1 MTDSPIKNHIYDE
14 AARVWNP
21 GKVALLKDQ
30 GIDIVLG
37 DRSGYIFQDVEGQPL
52 INLHINGGVF
62 NLGHCNPEVRQALV
76 EGSLHYDAG
85 NHYFPSQVKNDLCEA
100 LLSVSPDHM
109 KYVAFN
115 NGGGESIDAAVK
127 FARHATGRRRVVTVN
142 GAFHGATGI
151 ATQAEDPG
159 MAAFFT
165 MTPSPDEFSK
175 VDYDDL
181 DQLEE
186 VLRREDTAAMLIES
200 MPATAGFPVPHD
212 DYLAGVTALAHRYG
226 ALYID
231 DEWATFLADNGF
243 LVGLS
248 MDGPAE
254 DHDAYRVNRAG
265 RPTHDQ
271 VLRGWKILRAH
282 GVETN
287 ILCTVHAA
295 NADHP
300 LEVYRYFR
308 DELGATYLQFIPI
321 VERTSR
327 KLLPLADAGW
337 HEPGEARPL
346 YTQKG
351 RYVTERSVGPEQWGR
366 FMSAIWDE
374 WVVRDVGQVYVQHFD
389 TALGNAMGQYS
400 MCVHSPTC
408 GDAVAVLHNGDVYAC
423 DHYVEPDYARGNIAE
438 VSLRDVLDSTE
449 QRQFGT
455 DKATTLSQQCQD
467 CPVKWACWGG
477 CPKDRFVPVDG
488 GRHQQNYLC
497 AGYYDFF
504 SHITPDIQ
512 RMAQLIRMGRPPAAI
527 MRLSTTRR

>member
-1 MTDSPIKNHIYDE
+1 MISSSEHRPFSSLAKPTGAACNLDCTYCFFLSKELLYDRAGQQMSEETLERYIADFLDSQPD
-14 AARVWNP
+14 
-21 GKVALLKDQ
+21 
-30 GIDIVLG
+30 G
-37 DRSGYIFQDVEGQPL
+37 DV
-52 INLHINGGVF
+52 
-62 NLGHCNPEVRQALV
+62 
-76 EGSLHYDAG
+76 SLEW
-85 NHYFPSQVKNDLCEA
+85 Q
-100 LLSVSPDHM
+100 
-109 KYVAFN
+109 
-115 NGGGESIDAAVK
+115 GGEPTMRGLPFFRRAVELAEQYRRPAQTVHHSIK
-127 FARHATGRRRVVTVN
+127 TN
-142 GAFHGATGI
+142 GTLI
-151 ATQAEDPG
+151 
-159 MAAFFT
+159 
-165 MTPSPDEFSK
+165 DE
-175 VDYDDL
+175 
-181 DQLEE
+181 
-186 VLRREDTAAMLIES
+186 
-200 MPATAGFPVPHD
+200 
-212 DYLAGVTALAHRYG
+212 
-226 ALYID
+226 
-231 DEWATFLADNGF
+231 EWATFLADNGF

-497 AGYYDFF
+497 AGYFEFF
-504 SHITPDIQ
+504 SHITPDIA
-512 RMAQLIRMGRPPAAI
+512 RMTQLIRMGRPAAAI
-527 MRLSTTRR
+527 MKLPTTRR

>member
-1 MTDSPIKNHIYDE
+1 MAKPTGAACNLDCTYCFFLSKELLHDRDSQQMSE
-14 AARVWNP
+14 ATLERYIA
-21 GKVALLKDQ
+21 DF
-30 GIDIVLG
+30 LG
-37 DRSGYIFQDVEGQPL
+37 SQPDGDVTLEWQ
-52 INLHINGGVF
+52 
-62 NLGHCNPEVRQALV
+62 
-76 EGSLHYDAG
+76 
-85 NHYFPSQVKNDLCEA
+85 
-100 LLSVSPDHM
+100 
-109 KYVAFN
+109 
-115 NGGGESIDAAVK
+115 GGEPTMRGLPFFRRAVEIAEQYRWPAQSVRHSLQTNGTLIDDQW
-127 FARHATGRRRVVTVN
+127 AR
-142 GAFHGATGI
+142 F
-151 ATQAEDPG
+151 
-159 MAAFFT
+159 
-165 MTPSPDEFSK
+165 
-175 VDYDDL
+175 
-181 DQLEE
+181 
-186 VLRREDTAAMLIES
+186 
-200 MPATAGFPVPHD
+200 
-212 DYLAGVTALAHRYG
+212 LAG
-226 ALYID
+226 
-231 DEWATFLADNGF
+231 NGF

-271 VLRGWKILRAH
+271 VLRGWKILQAH
-282 GVETN
+282 GVQTN

-337 HEPGEARPL
+337 HEPGEARPF

-351 RYVTERSVGPEQWGR
+351 RHVTERSVGPEQWGR
-366 FMSAIWDE
+366 FMSTIWDE
-374 WVVRDVGQVYVQHFD
+374 WVVRDVGRVYVQHFD

-423 DHYVEPDYARGNIAE
+423 DHYVEPDYVRGNIAE

-497 AGYYDFF
+497 AGYFEFF
-504 SHITPDIQ
+504 SHITPDIA
-512 RMAQLIRMGRPPAAI
+512 RMTQLIRMGRPAAAI
-527 MRLSTTRR
+527 MKLPTTRR

>member
-1 MTDSPIKNHIYDE
+1 MAKPTGAACNLDCTYCFFLSKELLYDRAGQQMSEETLERYIADFLDSQPD
-14 AARVWNP
+14 
-21 GKVALLKDQ
+21 
-30 GIDIVLG
+30 G
-37 DRSGYIFQDVEGQPL
+37 DV
-52 INLHINGGVF
+52 
-62 NLGHCNPEVRQALV
+62 
-76 EGSLHYDAG
+76 SLEW
-85 NHYFPSQVKNDLCEA
+85 Q
-100 LLSVSPDHM
+100 
-109 KYVAFN
+109 
-115 NGGGESIDAAVK
+115 GGEPTMRGLPFFRRAVELAEQYRRPAQTVHHSIK
-127 FARHATGRRRVVTVN
+127 TN
-142 GAFHGATGI
+142 GTLI
-151 ATQAEDPG
+151 
-159 MAAFFT
+159 
-165 MTPSPDEFSK
+165 DE
-175 VDYDDL
+175 
-181 DQLEE
+181 
-186 VLRREDTAAMLIES
+186 
-200 MPATAGFPVPHD
+200 
-212 DYLAGVTALAHRYG
+212 
-226 ALYID
+226 
-231 DEWATFLADNGF
+231 EWATFLADNGF

-497 AGYYDFF
+497 AGYFEFF
-504 SHITPDIQ
+504 SHITPDIA
-512 RMAQLIRMGRPPAAI
+512 RMTQLIRMGRPAAAI
-527 MRLSTTRR
+527 MKLPTTRR

>member
-1 MTDSPIKNHIYDE
+1 MISSSEHRPFSSLAKPTGAACNLDCTYCFFLSKELLHDRDSQQMSE
-14 AARVWNP
+14 ATLERYIA
-21 GKVALLKDQ
+21 DF
-30 GIDIVLG
+30 LG
-37 DRSGYIFQDVEGQPL
+37 SQPDGDVTLEWQ
-52 INLHINGGVF
+52 
-62 NLGHCNPEVRQALV
+62 
-76 EGSLHYDAG
+76 
-85 NHYFPSQVKNDLCEA
+85 
-100 LLSVSPDHM
+100 
-109 KYVAFN
+109 
-115 NGGGESIDAAVK
+115 GGEPTMRGLPFFRRAVEIAEQYRWPAQSVRHSLQTNGTLIDDQW
-127 FARHATGRRRVVTVN
+127 AR
-142 GAFHGATGI
+142 F
-151 ATQAEDPG
+151 
-159 MAAFFT
+159 
-165 MTPSPDEFSK
+165 
-175 VDYDDL
+175 
-181 DQLEE
+181 
-186 VLRREDTAAMLIES
+186 
-200 MPATAGFPVPHD
+200 
-212 DYLAGVTALAHRYG
+212 LAG
-226 ALYID
+226 
-231 DEWATFLADNGF
+231 NGF

-271 VLRGWKILRAH
+271 VLRGWKILQAH
-282 GVETN
+282 GVQTN

-337 HEPGEARPL
+337 HEPGEARPF

-351 RYVTERSVGPEQWGR
+351 RHVTERSVGPEQWGR
-366 FMSAIWDE
+366 FMSTIWDE
-374 WVVRDVGQVYVQHFD
+374 WVVRDVGRVYVQHFD

-423 DHYVEPDYARGNIAE
+423 DHYVEPDYVRGNIAE

-497 AGYYDFF
+497 AGYFEFF
-504 SHITPDIQ
+504 SHITPDIA
-512 RMAQLIRMGRPPAAI
+512 RMTQLIRMGRPAAAI
-527 MRLSTTRR
+527 MKLPTTRR

>member
-1 MTDSPIKNHIYDE
+1 
-14 AARVWNP
+14 
-21 GKVALLKDQ
+21 
-30 GIDIVLG
+30 
-37 DRSGYIFQDVEGQPL
+37 
-52 INLHINGGVF
+52 
-62 NLGHCNPEVRQALV
+62 
-76 EGSLHYDAG
+76 
-85 NHYFPSQVKNDLCEA
+85 
-100 LLSVSPDHM
+100 
-109 KYVAFN
+109 
-115 NGGGESIDAAVK
+115 
-127 FARHATGRRRVVTVN
+127 
-142 GAFHGATGI
+142 
-151 ATQAEDPG
+151 
-159 MAAFFT
+159 
-165 MTPSPDEFSK
+165 
-175 VDYDDL
+175 
-181 DQLEE
+181 
-186 VLRREDTAAMLIES
+186 
-200 MPATAGFPVPHD
+200 
-212 DYLAGVTALAHRYG
+212 
-226 ALYID
+226 
-231 DEWATFLADNGF
+231 
-243 LVGLS
+243 

-366 FMSAIWDE
+366 FMSDIWDE
-374 WVVRDVGQVYVQHFD
+374 WVVRDVGTVYVQHFD

-438 VSLRDVLDSTE
+438 VSLRDVLDSKD

-497 AGYYDFF
+497 AGYFEFF
-504 SHITPDIQ
+504 SHITPDIA
-512 RMAQLIRMGRPPAAI
+512 RMSQLIRMGRPAAAI
-527 MRLSTTRR
+527 MKLPTTRR